1 MNTNRKDFNMIVS
14 IIELIA
20 RIIILILSG
29 LDPSKA
35 TGSVASISGVEFKE
49 LWSRLPNKY
58 KKA

>member
-1 MNTNRKDFNMIVS
+1 MNIRRKDFNMIVS

-20 RIIILILSG
+20 RIVILILSG

-35 TGSVASISGVEFKE
+35 TGSVASLSGVEFKD

-58 KKA
+58 RKT